1 MARREKKPV
10 HKEVMTEGKRN
21 MKKLMKSVLACLLA
35 FAMVL
40 TVMPVNSYAAAKKSV
55 VVTNQKQ
62 LEKALKNGATNIV
75 IKTNK
80 NVKITIPAT
89 KKAAKASISIQA
101 KNATITNKASV
112 KSIVIKDAKAFVESG
127 KNNDIK
133 ITDSKLSLTVAKESK
148 GADIKVAKKD
158 AEIKVV
164 AKGDVASVTVAK
176 TADVT
181 LTVNKTA
188 TVASVNVAAKG
199 ATVDLNAKGTVS
211 DVKVSKKAAD
221 TKLNINAS
229 GKVENVQID
238 AKADV
243 AVAGSTTEAVKVTVN
258 AKDTTIKAET
268 AVETTLNADAK
279 VDLSKGAEGSKVTT
293 AENVKVDVANN
304 TTDKVTVTDSTGK
317 ETSVDAGKTE
327 TTKDESKKDDQKK
340 DDQKKDDQSSGGS
353 SGGSSGT
360 VTPTP
365 TPSEPKKPEI
375 VGATKTSIIIKAVTG
390 QAYACV
396 ESGKKVGEDDFEWPL
411 DDDIDELGN
420 IEISGLDSTKKY
432 EIYTK
437 NQTSD
442 PIKADQIVDLSK
454 QKETVVL
461 FDNSTT
467 TLSGEG
473 IWNDNNEQLI
483 ISAPIDFEFCV
494 YGKDSENWRWDV
506 GMDSNQ
512 PGIRFNGF
520 PDGIIKFEITPEF
533 TGDRTGSF
541 KFDYQVGTG
550 NDGEF
555 SPIVKREYT
564 VNYKI
569 SEDDWNSFKKNSI
582 PELKNISVTAAD
594 MISLR
599 FDVLV
604 PEKISKDVVS
614 VKDGSGNLVA
624 IESITRDTQNEYRYN
639 ITLGQNLKNGKYN
652 VEITVYDK
660 RCTQMFE
667 YTDSVWEP
675 MNKVKTVVVQQL
687 NKTYT
692 PQGASLSSCEETF
705 KEELNQAFSDS
716 NINTEKLGVYV
727 GVDGYW
733 IQFIDGKLFCSIEV
747 DILSGSAKYELNQD
761 VEFTLSQK
769 PEIFGA
775 TKTSIVVNPI
785 VGLEYTY
792 VKSGEEIGKDAKWY
806 GYDDYDDHDHII
818 FDKLDTTSYNVY
830 YRMAESPNNIS
841 QATVVDLTQKQET
854 FAVVSDS
861 NEEYAE
867 NAYYN
872 WKEGQLVVD
881 VFIEPDV
888 VVYDQNGFVVDEY
901 DYSIDDKDSK
911 SVVYQGAEADGYGI
925 MISFA
930 VADTCKAEQD
940 YTFNF
945 DFNVIAEKNSNVII
959 GNKNYKVTFNIPQK
973 EWDKKNENS
982 DAKLVDTWV
991 NGADEIVLRFDNTV
1005 PSNISPSDV
1014 EITGDAKKL
1023 AIASIQKG
1031 ENGFP
1036 GYFIKLV
1043 SPLADASYTGSI
1055 NVNNTNYP
1063 INFTYKASD
1072 WSIAKSILDS
1082 ALSELKRTHTE
1093 DANAFS
1099 ELYYGDA
1106 ILRELSAFVDRTVKG
1121 NYDRT
1126 VAHGAGVSTLDMSV
1140 EDGKIEVSM
1149 VVSVRYG
1156 QSNANVKCVVPYELC
1171 ATPNVVAATK
1181 NSIIVRSVKGL
1192 EYACVKAGD
1201 DLSKAVWFDW
1211 TYAVGGCIE
1220 IGNLETTTYEVYYR
1234 LTDGEEKVSEAT
1246 SVDLN
1251 DKLDTAIVF
1260 VSPVTGFKG
1269 TVSNNVVS
1277 VIGFMPYYKVYGK
1290 NEETYDF
1297 NVVVSDDS
1305 AQKGISF
1312 SNYQNS
1318 LQFKLDENY
1327 TPKGDDSFEFTY
1339 QVIGADNAVIGEKTC
1354 TVSFYCFA
1362 GNN

>member
-1 MARREKKPV
+1 
-10 HKEVMTEGKRN
+10 

-40 TVMPVNSYAAAKKSV
+40 SVMPVNSYAAAKKSV

-133 ITDSKLSLTVAKESK
+133 ITDSKLSLTVAKGSK
-148 GADIKVAKKD
+148 GADIRVAKKD

-211 DVKVSKKAAD
+211 DVKVSEKAAD

-304 TTDKVTVTDSTGK
+304 TEDKVTVTDSTGK

-327 TTKDESKKDDQKK
+327 TTKDESKEDDE
-340 DDQKKDDQSSGGS
+340 KKDDQSSGGS

-365 TPSEPKKPEI
+365 TPSEPKNPEI
-375 VGATKTSIIIKAVTG
+375 VGATKTSIIIKAVAG
-390 QAYACV
+390 QVYACV
-396 ESGKKVGEDDFEWPL
+396 ESGKKVGEADFEWT
-411 DDDIDELGN
+411 DEDIDELGN

-432 EIYTK
+432 EIYTR

-442 PIKADQIVDLSK
+442 PIKADQIVDLSN

-473 IWNDNNEQLI
+473 IWDDNNEQLI

-494 YGKDSENWRWDV
+494 YGKASEAWDWEV

-520 PDGIIKFEITPEF
+520 PDDIKFEITPEF

-541 KFDYQVGTG
+541 KFDYQVGTW
-550 NDGEF
+550 NDDEF
-555 SPIVKREYT
+555 SPVAKREYT
-564 VNYKI
+564 VNFEI
-569 SEDDWNSFKKNSI
+569 PETDWNRFKKNSI
-582 PELKNISVTAAD
+582 PELENISVTAAN

-614 VKDGSGNLVA
+614 VKDGSGKLVA
-624 IESITRDTQNEYRYN
+624 IQSITRDKKNDYRYN
-639 ITLGQNLKNGKYN
+639 IALEQNLTDGAYN
-652 VEITVYDK
+652 VEITVYNTL
-660 RCTQMFE
+660 CTESFT
-667 YTDSVWEP
+667 YKDSVWTP
-675 MNKVKTVVVQQL
+675 MNTVRTVVEKQL
-687 NKTYT
+687 KKTYT
-692 PQGASLSSCEETF
+692 PQGASLSSCEDTF

-716 NINTEKLGVYV
+716 KINTEDLGVYV

-733 IQFIDGKLFCSIEV
+733 IRYEGGKLFCSIEV
-747 DILSGSAKYELNQD
+747 DILSGSAKYELEQD
-761 VEFTLSQK
+761 VEFKLSQK

-792 VKSGEEIGKDAKWY
+792 VRSGEEIGKDAKWY

-818 FDKLDTTSYNVY
+818 FDKLDTTSYDVY
-830 YRMAESPNNIS
+830 YRRAESPNSIS
-841 QATVVDLTQKQET
+841 AATVVDLTKKQAS
-854 FAVVSDS
+854 FAVITDS
-861 NEEYAE
+861 NEEYAGK
-867 NAYYN
+867 AYYN
-872 WKEGQLVVD
+872 WKKGQLVVD
-881 VFIEPDV
+881 VLIEPDV

-901 DYSIDDKDSK
+901 DYSIDNKDSK
-911 SVVYQGAEADGYGI
+911 YVVYQGAEADGYDI

-930 VADTCKAEQD
+930 VTDTCQVNKD
-940 YTFNF
+940 YTFDF
-945 DFNVIAEKNSNVII
+945 DFNVMVGDDSDVTI
-959 GNKNYKVTFNIPQK
+959 GSKNYKVTFEIPQE
-973 EWDKKNENS
+973 EWDKKDETS
-982 DAKLVDTWV
+982 DATIVDTWV
-991 NGADEIVLRFDNTV
+991 AGADEIVLRFNNPV
-1005 PSNISPSDV
+1005 PSTIPTSDV
-1014 EITGDAKKL
+1014 VITKDGETKNL

-1031 ENGFP
+1031 ENSFSE
-1036 GYFIKLV
+1036 YVIKLA
-1043 SPLADASYTGSI
+1043 SGLADASYTGTI
-1055 NVNNTNYP
+1055 TVNNKKQSFK
-1063 INFTYKASD
+1063 FTYKSSD
-1072 WSIAKSILDS
+1072 LSIAKSILDS
-1082 ALSELKRTHTE
+1082 ALSKLKQLHTE
-1093 DANAFS
+1093 VANSFS
-1099 ELYYGDA
+1099 ESYYGDA
-1106 ILRELSAFVDRTVKG
+1106 IQKELFDFVIETVEEK
-1121 NYDRT
+1121 NYDKS
-1126 VAHGAGVSTLDMSV
+1126 VSHGAGVSTLDIFV
-1140 EDGKIEVSM
+1140 DNGEIKVST
-1149 VVSVRYG
+1149 VVSVFFG
-1156 QSNANVKCVVPYELC
+1156 QSRAKIECVVPYSLC

-1181 NSIIVRSVKGL
+1181 NSIIVRGVKGL

-1201 DLSKAVWFDW
+1201 DLSKAQWFDW
-1211 TYAVGGCIE
+1211 TAADGNDGCIE
-1220 IGNLETTTYEVYYR
+1220 ISNLETTTYNVYYK
-1234 LTDGEEKVSEAT
+1234 TDDVNVSKAT
-1246 SVDLN
+1246 TVNLN
-1251 DKLDTAIVF
+1251 DKMDTAIVF
-1260 VSPVTGFKG
+1260 VSPVTEFEGA
-1269 TVSNNVVS
+1269 VSNNVVS
-1277 VIGFMPYYKVYGK
+1277 VIGFMPYYNVYGK
-1290 NEETYDF
+1290 NGEPYNF
-1297 NVVVSDDS
+1297 KVVVSNDS

-1312 SNYQNS
+1312 NNYENS
-1318 LQFKLDENY
+1318 LQFELGEKY
-1327 TPKGDDSFEFTY
+1327 TPKGEDSFDFTY
-1339 QVIGADNAVIGEKTC
+1339 QVIDAGGSVIGEKTC
-1354 TVSFYCFA
+1354 TVSFYRYEDE
-1362 GNN
+1362 N

>member
-1 MARREKKPV
+1 
-10 HKEVMTEGKRN
+10 

-112 KSIVIKDAKAFVESG
+112 KSIVIKDAKTFVESG

-133 ITDSKLSLTVAKESK
+133 ITDSKLSLTVAKGSK

-199 ATVDLNAKGTVS
+199 ASVDLNAKGTVS
-211 DVKVSKKAAD
+211 DVKVSEKAAD

-304 TTDKVTVTDSTGK
+304 TEDKVIVTDSTGK

-327 TTKDESKKDDQKK
+327 TTKDESKEDDE
-340 DDQKKDDQSSGGS
+340 KKDDQSSGGS

-365 TPSEPKKPEI
+365 TPSEPKNPEI
-375 VGATKTSIIIKAVTG
+375 VGATKTSIIIKAVAG
-390 QAYACV
+390 QVYACV
-396 ESGKKVGEDDFEWPL
+396 ESGKKVGEADFKWTDE
-411 DDDIDELGN
+411 DIDELGN

-442 PIKADQIVDLSK
+442 PIKADQIVDLSN

-461 FDNSTT
+461 FDNSPT

-473 IWNDNNEQLI
+473 IWDDNNEQLI

-494 YGKDSENWRWDV
+494 YGKASEAWDWEV

-520 PDGIIKFEITPEF
+520 PDDIKFEITPEF
-533 TGDRTGSF
+533 TGERNGSF
-541 KFDYQVGTG
+541 KFDYQVGTW
-550 NDGEF
+550 NDKRF
-555 SPIVKREYT
+555 SPIAKREYT

-569 SEDDWNSFKKNSI
+569 SEEDWKQFKKNSI
-582 PELKNISVTAAD
+582 PKLKNISVTAAN

-624 IESITRDTQNEYRYN
+624 IESITRDTQNDYRYN
-639 ITLGQNLKNGKYN
+639 ITLGQNLTDGAYN
-652 VEITVYDK
+652 VEITVYNTL
-660 RCTQMFE
+660 CTESFT
-667 YTDSVWEP
+667 YNDSVWTP
-675 MNKVKTVVVQQL
+675 MNTVRTVVENQL
-687 NKTYT
+687 KKTYT

-705 KEELNQAFSDS
+705 KKELNKAFSGS
-716 NINTEKLGVYV
+716 NINTEELGVYV
-727 GVDGYW
+727 GVYGDW
-733 IQFIDGKLFCSIEV
+733 IRYEGGKLFCSIEV
-747 DILSGSAKYELNQD
+747 DILSGSAKYELEQED
-761 VEFTLSQK
+761 VEFKLSQK

-792 VKSGEEIGKDAKWY
+792 VKSGEKISENAKWY

-818 FDKLDTTSYNVY
+818 FDKLDTTSYDVY
-830 YRMAESPNNIS
+830 YRMAESPKSIS

-872 WKEGQLVVD
+872 WEKGRLVVD

-888 VVYDQNGFVVDEY
+888 VVYDQNGFVDEY
-901 DYSIDDKDSK
+901 DYSIDDKDSM

-930 VADTCKAEQD
+930 VADTCQVNKD
-940 YTFNF
+940 YTFGF
-945 DFNVIAEKNSNVII
+945 DFNVMAGEDSGVTI
-959 GNKNYKVTFNIPQK
+959 GSKNYDVTFKIPK
-973 EWDKKNENS
+973 DEWDKKNENS

-991 NGADEIVLRFDNTV
+991 NDADEIVLRFDNTV

-1014 EITGDAKKL
+1014 EITRDAKKL

-1036 GYFIKLV
+1036 GYVIKLV

-1063 INFTYKASD
+1063 INFTYKTSD

-1082 ALSELKRTHTE
+1082 ALSKLTQIHTEVANSFSESYYVDAIQKELFDFVKRTVEENKYDT
-1093 DANAFS
+1093 
-1099 ELYYGDA
+1099 
-1106 ILRELSAFVDRTVKG
+1106 FVS
-1121 NYDRT
+1121 
-1126 VAHGAGVSTLDMSV
+1126 HGAGVSTLDISV
-1140 EDGKIEVSM
+1140 ENGKIKVST
-1149 VVSVRYG
+1149 VVSVYCG
-1156 QSNANVKCVVPYELC
+1156 QSRAKTECVVPYELC

-1181 NSIIVRSVKGL
+1181 NSIIVRGVKGL
-1192 EYACVKAGD
+1192 QYACVKAGD
-1201 DLSKAVWFDW
+1201 DLSNAKWFDW
-1211 TYAVGGCIE
+1211 ADADGGCIK
-1220 IGNLETTTYEVYYR
+1220 IGNLETTTYKVYYK
-1234 LTDGEEKVSEAT
+1234 LTDGEEKVSKAT
-1246 SVDLN
+1246 TVDLS
-1251 DKLDTAIVF
+1251 DKMDTAIVF

-1269 TVSNNVVS
+1269 AVSNNVVS
-1277 VIGFMPYYKVYGK
+1277 VIGFMPYYNVYGK
-1290 NEETYDF
+1290 NEEPYDF
-1297 NVVVSDDS
+1297 NVVVSGDS

-1312 SNYQNS
+1312 SNYENS
-1318 LQFKLDENY
+1318 LQFKLDKNY
-1327 TPKGDDSFEFTY
+1327 IPKGDDSFEFTY
-1339 QVIGADNAVIGEKTC
+1339 QVIGRDQSVIGEKTC
-1354 TVSFYCFA
+1354 TVSFYRYA
-1362 GNN
+1362 DEN

>member
-1 MARREKKPV
+1 
-10 HKEVMTEGKRN
+10 

-89 KKAAKASISIQA
+89 KKAAKASISVQA

-133 ITDSKLSLTVAKESK
+133 ITDSKLSLTVAKGSK

-164 AKGDVASVTVAK
+164 AKGHVASVTVAK

-199 ATVDLNAKGTVS
+199 ASVDLNAKGTVS
-211 DVKVSKKAAD
+211 DVKVSEKAAD

-304 TTDKVTVTDSTGK
+304 TEDKVIVTDSTGK

-327 TTKDESKKDDQKK
+327 TTKDESKEDDE
-340 DDQKKDDQSSGGS
+340 KKDDQSSGGS

-365 TPSEPKKPEI
+365 TPSEPKNPEI
-375 VGATKTSIIIKAVTG
+375 VGATKTSIIIKAVAG
-390 QAYACV
+390 QVYACV
-396 ESGKKVGEDDFEWPL
+396 ESGKKVGEADFEWT
-411 DDDIDELGN
+411 DEDIDELGN

-442 PIKADQIVDLSK
+442 PIKADQIVDLSN

-461 FDNSTT
+461 FDNSPT

-473 IWNDNNEQLI
+473 IWDDNNEQLI

-494 YGKDSENWRWDV
+494 YGKASENWGWKV

-512 PGIRFNGF
+512 PGIRYHGF
-520 PDGIIKFEITPEF
+520 PDDGIKFEITPEF
-533 TGDRTGSF
+533 TGDRIGSF

-555 SPIVKREYT
+555 SPIAKREYT
-564 VNYKI
+564 VNFEI
-569 SEDDWNSFKKNSI
+569 SETDWQRFKKNSI
-582 PELKNISVTAAD
+582 PELENISVTAAD

-604 PEKISKDVVS
+604 PEKISKNVVS
-614 VKDGSGNLVA
+614 VIDDSGKSVE
-624 IESITRDTQNEYRYN
+624 IKSIARDKQNDYRYN
-639 ITLGQNLKNGKYN
+639 IVLGQNLTDGAYN
-652 VEITVYDK
+652 VKITVYN
-660 RCTQMFE
+660 TP
-667 YTDSVWEP
+667 YTESFTYNDSVWTP
-675 MNKVKTVVVQQL
+675 MNTVRTVVENQL
-687 NKTYT
+687 KKTYT

-705 KEELNQAFSDS
+705 KKELNKAFSGS
-716 NINTEKLGVYV
+716 NINTEELGVYV
-727 GVDGYW
+727 GVYGDW
-733 IQFIDGKLFCSIEV
+733 IRFEDGKLLCSIDV
-747 DILSGSAKYELNQD
+747 DILSGSAKYELEQD
-761 VEFTLSQK
+761 VKFTLIQK

-792 VKSGEEIGKDAKWY
+792 VKSGEKIGKDAKWY

-841 QATVVDLTQKQET
+841 QATVVDLAQKQES

-872 WKEGQLVVD
+872 WEEGQLVVD

-888 VVYDQNGFVVDEY
+888 VVYDQNGFVDEY
-901 DYSIDDKDSK
+901 DYSIDDKDSM

-930 VADTCKAEQD
+930 VADTCQVNKD
-940 YTFNF
+940 YTFGF
-945 DFNVIAEKNSNVII
+945 DFNVMAGEDSGVTI
-959 GNKNYKVTFNIPQK
+959 GSKNYDVTFKIPK
-973 EWDKKNENS
+973 DEWDKKNENS

-991 NGADEIVLRFDNTV
+991 NDADEIVLRFDNTV

-1036 GYFIKLV
+1036 GYVIKLV

-1082 ALSELKRTHTE
+1082 ALSGLKQTHTE

-1099 ELYYGDA
+1099 ELYYRDA
-1106 ILRELSAFVDRTVKG
+1106 ILRELLAFVDRTVEEN

-1126 VAHGAGVSTLDMSV
+1126 VVHGAGVSTLDMFV
-1140 EDGKIEVSM
+1140 EDGKIEVST

-1156 QSNANVKCVVPYELC
+1156 QSNANVECVVPYELC

-1192 EYACVKAGD
+1192 EYACVKVGD
-1201 DLSKAVWFDW
+1201 DLSNAKWFDW
-1211 TYAVGGCIE
+1211 ADADGGCIE
-1220 IGNLETTTYEVYYR
+1220 IGNLETTTYNVYYR

-1246 SVDLN
+1246 TVDLS
-1251 DKLDTAIVF
+1251 DKMDTAIVF

-1269 TVSNNVVS
+1269 AVSNNVVS
-1277 VIGFMPYYKVYGK
+1277 VIGFMPYYNVYGK
-1290 NEETYDF
+1290 NEEPYDF
-1297 NVVVSDDS
+1297 KVVVSGDS

-1312 SNYQNS
+1312 SNYNNS
-1318 LQFKLDENY
+1318 LQFELGEKY
-1327 TPKGDDSFEFTY
+1327 IPKGDDSFKFTY
-1339 QVIGADNAVIGEKTC
+1339 QVIGAGGSVIGEKTC
-1354 TVSFYCFA
+1354 TVSFYRYA
-1362 GNN
+1362 GEN

>member
-1 MARREKKPV
+1 
-10 HKEVMTEGKRN
+10 

-40 TVMPVNSYAAAKKSV
+40 SVMPVNSYAAAKKSV

-89 KKAAKASISIQA
+89 KKAAKASISVQA

-181 LTVNKTA
+181 LTVSKTA

-199 ATVDLNAKGTVS
+199 ASVDLNAKGTVS
-211 DVKVSKKAAD
+211 DVKVSEKAAD

-293 AENVKVDVANN
+293 AENVKADVANN

-327 TTKDESKKDDQKK
+327 TTKDESKEDDE
-340 DDQKKDDQSSGGS
+340 KKDDQSSGGS

-365 TPSEPKKPEI
+365 TQSEPKKPEI
-375 VGATKTSIIIKAVTG
+375 VDATKTSIIIKAAAG
-390 QAYACV
+390 QVYACV
-396 ESGKKVGEDDFEWPL
+396 ETGEKVEEADFKWTNE
-411 DDDIDELGN
+411 DIDELGN
-420 IEISGLDSTKKY
+420 IEISGLESTKKY

-442 PIKADQIVDLSK
+442 PIKADQIVDLSN
-454 QKETVVL
+454 KEESVVL
-461 FDNSTT
+461 FDNSIT

-473 IWNDNNEQLI
+473 VWDDNNERLI
-483 ISAPIDFEFCV
+483 ISAPIEFELCV
-494 YGKDSENWRWDV
+494 YGKASENWDWEV

-533 TGDRTGSF
+533 TGERNGSF
-541 KFDYQVGTG
+541 KFDYQVGTW
-550 NDGEF
+550 NDKRF
-555 SPIVKREYT
+555 SPIAKREYT

-569 SEDDWNSFKKNSI
+569 SEEDWKQFKKNSI
-582 PELKNISVTAAD
+582 PELKNISVTAAN

-624 IESITRDTQNEYRYN
+624 IESITRDTQNDYRYN
-639 ITLGQNLKNGKYN
+639 IALEQNLKNGEYN

-660 RCTQMFE
+660 RCTKTFE

-675 MNKVKTVVVQQL
+675 MNKVKTVVEQQL
-687 NKTYT
+687 NKKYT

-716 NINTEKLGVYV
+716 KINTEDLGVYV
-727 GVDGYW
+727 GVYGYW
-733 IQFIDGKLFCSIEV
+733 IRYEGGKLLCSIEV
-747 DILSGSAKYELNQD
+747 DILSGSAKYELEQD
-761 VEFTLSQK
+761 VEFKLSQK

-792 VKSGEEIGKDAKWY
+792 VKSGEKISENAKWY

-818 FDKLDTTSYNVY
+818 FDKLDTTSYDVY
-830 YRMAESPNNIS
+830 YRMAESPKSIS

-872 WKEGQLVVD
+872 WEEGQLVVD

-888 VVYDQNGFVVDEY
+888 VVYDQNGFVEEY
-901 DYSIDDKDSK
+901 DYSIDDKDSE
-911 SVVYQGAEADGYGI
+911 SVADWRAKPDGDGI
-925 MISFA
+925 MISFV
-930 VADTCKAEQD
+930 VADTCQVNPD
-940 YTFNF
+940 YTFDF
-945 DFNVIAEKNSNVII
+945 DFNVMAGKDSHVTI
-959 GNKNYKVTFNIPQK
+959 GSKSYKVTFKIPQE
-973 EWDKKNENS
+973 EWDKKDATS
-982 DAKLVDTWV
+982 DAAIVDTWV
-991 NGADEIVLRFDNTV
+991 DGADEIVLRFNNPV
-1005 PSNISPSDV
+1005 PSNIPTSDV
-1014 EITGDAKKL
+1014 VITKDGETKNL

-1031 ENGFP
+1031 ENSFSE
-1036 GYFIKLV
+1036 YVIKLA
-1043 SPLADASYTGSI
+1043 SGLADASYTGTI
-1055 NVNNTNYP
+1055 TVNNKKQSFK
-1063 INFTYKASD
+1063 FTYKSSD
-1072 WSIAKSILDS
+1072 LSIAKSILDS
-1082 ALSELKRTHTE
+1082 ALSELTKPHTE
-1093 DANAFS
+1093 VANSFS
-1099 ELYYGDA
+1099 ESYYGDA
-1106 ILRELSAFVDRTVKG
+1106 IQKELFDFVEKTVEEK
-1121 NYDRT
+1121 NYDIF
-1126 VAHGAGVSTLDMSV
+1126 VSHGAGVSTLDISV
-1140 EDGKIEVSM
+1140 EDGAIKVST
-1149 VVSVRYG
+1149 VVSVFFG
-1156 QSNANVKCVVPYELC
+1156 QSRAKIECVVPYELC

-1181 NSIIVRSVKGL
+1181 NSIIVRGVKGL
-1192 EYACVKAGD
+1192 QYACVKAGD
-1201 DLSKAVWFDW
+1201 DLRQAPWFEW
-1211 TYAVGGCIE
+1211 TAADNDGCIE
-1220 IGNLETTTYEVYYR
+1220 ISNLETTTYNVYYR
-1234 LTDGEEKVSEAT
+1234 TDDGKVSQAT
-1246 SVDLN
+1246 TVNLN
-1251 DKLDTAIVF
+1251 DKMDTAIVF
-1260 VSPVTGFKG
+1260 VSPVTEFEGA
-1269 TVSNNVVS
+1269 VSNNVVS
-1277 VIGFMPYYKVYGK
+1277 VIGFMPYYKVYGNNK
-1290 NEETYDF
+1290 EPYDF
-1297 NVVVSDDS
+1297 NIVVSEKDT
-1305 AQKGISF
+1305 QKGISF
-1312 SNYQNS
+1312 NNYENS
-1318 LQFKLDENY
+1318 LQFELGEQY
-1327 TPKGDDSFEFTY
+1327 TPKGDDSFDFTY
-1339 QVIGADNAVIGEKTC
+1339 QVIDAGGSVIGEKTC
-1354 TVSFYCFA
+1354 TVSFYRYKDE
-1362 GNN
+1362 N

>member
-1 MARREKKPV
+1 MARREKRPV
-10 HKEVMTEGKRN
+10 HKVVMTEGKRN

-80 NVKITIPAT
+80 NVKITILAT

-304 TTDKVTVTDSTGK
+304 TADKVTVTDSTGK

-442 PIKADQIVDLSK
+442 PIKADQIVDLSN
-454 QKETVVL
+454 KEESVVL
-461 FDNSTT
+461 FDNSIT

-473 IWNDNNEQLI
+473 VWDDNNERLI
-483 ISAPIDFEFCV
+483 ISAPIEFELCV
-494 YGKDSENWRWDV
+494 YGKASENWDWEV

-512 PGIRFNGF
+512 PGIRFRGF
-520 PDGIIKFEITPEF
+520 PDNIKFEITPEF

-541 KFDYQVGTG
+541 KFDYQVGTW

-555 SPIVKREYT
+555 SPVAKREYT
-564 VNYKI
+564 VNFEI
-569 SEDDWNSFKKNSI
+569 SETDWKSFKKNSI

-614 VKDGSGNLVA
+614 VKDGSGNSVA
-624 IESITRDTQNEYRYN
+624 IKSIARDKQNDYRYN
-639 ITLGQNLKNGKYN
+639 IALGQNLTDGAYN
-652 VEITVYDK
+652 VEITVYNTL
-660 RCTQMFE
+660 CTESFT
-667 YTDSVWEP
+667 YKDSVWTP
-675 MNKVKTVVVQQL
+675 MNTVRTVVEKQL
-687 NKTYT
+687 KKTYT
-692 PQGASLSSCEETF
+692 PHGASLSSCEETF
-705 KEELNQAFSDS
+705 KKELNKAFSNS
-716 NINTEKLGVYV
+716 NINTEELGVYV
-727 GVDGYW
+727 GVSGYW
-733 IQFIDGKLFCSIEV
+733 IQIKDGKLLCSIGV
-747 DILSGSAKYELNQD
+747 SILSGNARYELEQD
-761 VEFTLSQK
+761 VEFGLINK

-792 VKSGEEIGKDAKWY
+792 VKSGEKIGEDAKWY

-818 FDKLDTTSYNVY
+818 FDKLDTTSYDVY

-841 QATVVDLTQKQET
+841 EVTVVDLAQKQES
-854 FAVVSDS
+854 FAVVTDS
-861 NEEYAE
+861 RGQSTGK
-867 NAYYN
+867 AYYN
-872 WKEGQLVVD
+872 WEKGQLVVD

-888 VVYDQNGFVVDEY
+888 VVYDQNGFVDEY

-911 SVVYQGAEADGYGI
+911 SVAYQGAEADGYGI

-930 VADTCKAEQD
+930 VADTCQVNQN
-940 YTFNF
+940 YTFDF
-945 DFNVIAEKNSNVII
+945 DFNVMAGEDSDVTI
-959 GNKNYKVTFNIPQK
+959 GSKNYDVTFNIPEE

-982 DAKLVDTWV
+982 DAKLVDIWV

-1014 EITGDAKKL
+1014 EITGDAKKTCNCL
-1023 AIASIQKG
+1023 
-1031 ENGFP
+1031 
-1036 GYFIKLV
+1036 
-1043 SPLADASYTGSI
+1043 
-1055 NVNNTNYP
+1055 YP
-1063 INFTYKASD
+1063 
-1072 WSIAKSILDS
+1072 
-1082 ALSELKRTHTE
+1082 ER
-1093 DANAFS
+1093 
-1099 ELYYGDA
+1099 
-1106 ILRELSAFVDRTVKG
+1106 
-1121 NYDRT
+1121 
-1126 VAHGAGVSTLDMSV
+1126 
-1140 EDGKIEVSM
+1140 
-1149 VVSVRYG
+1149 
-1156 QSNANVKCVVPYELC
+1156 
-1171 ATPNVVAATK
+1171 
-1181 NSIIVRSVKGL
+1181 
-1192 EYACVKAGD
+1192 
-1201 DLSKAVWFDW
+1201 
-1211 TYAVGGCIE
+1211 
-1220 IGNLETTTYEVYYR
+1220 
-1234 LTDGEEKVSEAT
+1234 
-1246 SVDLN
+1246 
-1251 DKLDTAIVF
+1251 
-1260 VSPVTGFKG
+1260 
-1269 TVSNNVVS
+1269 
-1277 VIGFMPYYKVYGK
+1277 
-1290 NEETYDF
+1290 
-1297 NVVVSDDS
+1297 
-1305 AQKGISF
+1305 
-1312 SNYQNS
+1312 
-1318 LQFKLDENY
+1318 
-1327 TPKGDDSFEFTY
+1327 
-1339 QVIGADNAVIGEKTC
+1339 
-1354 TVSFYCFA
+1354 
-1362 GNN
+1362 

>member
-1 MARREKKPV
+1 
-10 HKEVMTEGKRN
+10 

-89 KKAAKASISIQA
+89 KKAAKASISVQA

-112 KSIVIKDAKAFVESG
+112 KSIVIKDAKVFVESG

-148 GADIKVAKKD
+148 GADIRVAKKD

-176 TADVT
+176 TADVI

-188 TVASVNVAAKG
+188 TVDSVNVVAKG
-199 ATVDLNAKGTVS
+199 ASVDLNAKGTVS
-211 DVKVSKKAAD
+211 DVKVSEKAAD

-304 TTDKVTVTDSTGK
+304 TEDKVIVTDSTGK

-327 TTKDESKKDDQKK
+327 TTKDESKKDDE
-340 DDQKKDDQSSGGS
+340 KKDDQSSGGS

-365 TPSEPKKPEI
+365 TPSEPKNPEI
-375 VGATKTSIIIKAVTG
+375 VGATKTSIIIKAVAG
-390 QAYACV
+390 QVYACV
-396 ESGKKVGEDDFEWPL
+396 ESGKKVGEADFEWT
-411 DDDIDELGN
+411 DEDIDELGN
-420 IEISGLDSTKKY
+420 IEISGLYSTKKY

-442 PIKADQIVDLSK
+442 PIKADQIVDLSN

-461 FDNSTT
+461 FDNSPT

-473 IWNDNNEQLI
+473 IWDDNNEQLI

-494 YGKDSENWRWDV
+494 YGKASEAWDWEV

-520 PDGIIKFEITPEF
+520 PDDIKFEITPEF
-533 TGDRTGSF
+533 TGERNGSF
-541 KFDYQVGTG
+541 KFDYQVGTW
-550 NDGEF
+550 NDDEF
-555 SPIVKREYT
+555 SPVAKREYT
-564 VNYKI
+564 VNFEI
-569 SEDDWNSFKKNSI
+569 PETDWNRFKKNSI
-582 PELKNISVTAAD
+582 PELENISVTAAN

-604 PEKISKDVVS
+604 PEKISQDVVS
-614 VKDGSGNLVA
+614 VKDDSGKSVA
-624 IESITRDTQNEYRYN
+624 IKSITRDKQNDHRYN
-639 ITLGQNLKNGKYN
+639 IALGQNLTDGAYN
-652 VEITVYDK
+652 VGITVYNTF
-660 RCTQMFE
+660 CTKSFT
-667 YTDSVWEP
+667 YKDSVWTP
-675 MNKVKTVVVQQL
+675 MNTVRTVVEKQL
-687 NKTYT
+687 KKTYT

-705 KEELNQAFSDS
+705 KKELNKAFSNS
-716 NINTEKLGVYV
+716 NINTEELGVYV
-727 GVDGYW
+727 GVSGYW
-733 IQFIDGKLFCSIEV
+733 IQIKDGKLLCSIGV
-747 DILSGSAKYELNQD
+747 SILSGNARYELEQD
-761 VEFTLSQK
+761 VEFGLINK

-792 VKSGEEIGKDAKWY
+792 VKSGEKIGEDAKWY

-818 FDKLDTTSYNVY
+818 FDKLDTTSYDVY
-830 YRMAESPNNIS
+830 YRVAESPNNIS
-841 QATVVDLTQKQET
+841 QATVVDLAQKQES
-854 FAVVSDS
+854 FAVVTDS
-861 NEEYAE
+861 RGQSTGK
-867 NAYYN
+867 AYYN
-872 WKEGQLVVD
+872 WEKGQLVVD
-881 VFIEPDV
+881 VLIEPDV
-888 VVYDQNGFVVDEY
+888 VVYDQNGFVEEY
-901 DYSIDDKDSK
+901 DYSIDDKNSEYVA
-911 SVVYQGAEADGYGI
+911 SWSAEPDGDGI

-930 VADTCKAEQD
+930 VADTCQVNQN
-940 YTFNF
+940 YTFDF
-945 DFNVIAEKNSNVII
+945 DFNVMAGEDSDVTI
-959 GNKNYKVTFNIPQK
+959 GSKNYDVTFKIPEE

-1036 GYFIKLV
+1036 GYVIKLV

-1063 INFTYKASD
+1063 INFTYKDSD

-1082 ALSELKRTHTE
+1082 ALSGLKQTHTE

-1099 ELYYGDA
+1099 ELYYRDA
-1106 ILRELSAFVDRTVKG
+1106 ILRELLAFVDRTVEEN

-1126 VAHGAGVSTLDMSV
+1126 VVHGAGVSTLDMFV
-1140 EDGKIEVSM
+1140 EDGKIEVST

-1156 QSNANVKCVVPYELC
+1156 QSRAKTECVVPYELC

-1192 EYACVKAGD
+1192 EYACVKVGD
-1201 DLSKAVWFDW
+1201 DLSNAKWFDW
-1211 TYAVGGCIE
+1211 ADADGGCIE
-1220 IGNLETTTYEVYYR
+1220 IGNLETTTYNVYYR
-1234 LTDGEEKVSEAT
+1234 LTDVEEKASEAT
-1246 SVDLN
+1246 TVDLS
-1251 DKLDTAIVF
+1251 DKMDTAIVF

-1269 TVSNNVVS
+1269 AVSNNVVS
-1277 VIGFMPYYKVYGK
+1277 VIGFMPYYNVYGK
-1290 NEETYDF
+1290 NEEPYDF
-1297 NVVVSDDS
+1297 NVVVSNDS
-1305 AQKGISF
+1305 VQKGISF
-1312 SNYQNS
+1312 SNYQKD
-1318 LQFKLDENY
+1318 LQFKLNETY
-1327 TPKGDDSFEFTY
+1327 VPQGDDSFEFTY
-1339 QVIGADNAVIGEKTC
+1339 QVIGADQAVIGEKTC
-1354 TVSFYCFA
+1354 TVSFYRYA
-1362 GNN
+1362 DKN

>member
-1 MARREKKPV
+1 
-10 HKEVMTEGKRN
+10 

-89 KKAAKASISIQA
+89 KKAAKASISVQA

-181 LTVNKTA
+181 LTVSKTA

-199 ATVDLNAKGTVS
+199 ASVDLNAKGTVS
-211 DVKVSKKAAD
+211 DVKVSEKAAD

-293 AENVKVDVANN
+293 AENVKADVANN

-327 TTKDESKKDDQKK
+327 TTKDESKKDNEKK
-340 DDQKKDDQSSGGS
+340 DDQKKDDQNSGGS

-375 VGATKTSIIIKAVTG
+375 VGATKTSIIIKAVAG

-396 ESGKKVGEDDFEWPL
+396 ESGKKVEEADFEWT
-411 DDDIDELGN
+411 DEDIDELGN

-432 EIYTK
+432 EVYTK

-442 PIKADQIVDLSK
+442 PIKADQIVGLSN

-473 IWNDNNEQLI
+473 IWDDNNEQLI

-582 PELKNISVTAAD
+582 PELENISVTAAN

-604 PEKISKDVVS
+604 PEKISKDAVS

-733 IQFIDGKLFCSIEV
+733 IQFKDGKLFCSIEV
-747 DILSGSAKYELNQD
+747 DILSGSAKYELDQD

-818 FDKLDTTSYNVY
+818 FDKLDTTSYDVY

-872 WKEGQLVVD
+872 WEKGQLVVD

-911 SVVYQGAEADGYGI
+911 SVKYQGAEADGYGI

-1036 GYFIKLV
+1036 GYVIKLV

-1072 WSIAKSILDS
+1072 WSIAKSILDR
-1082 ALSELKRTHTE
+1082 ALSELEKTHTE

-1106 ILRELSAFVDRTVKG
+1106 IQRELLAFVNRTVEG
-1121 NYDRT
+1121 NYDLTAGR
-1126 VAHGAGVSTLDMSV
+1126 GAGVSTLDMSV
-1140 EDGKIEVSM
+1140 EDGKIEVST

-1156 QSNANVKCVVPYELC
+1156 QSNANVECVVPYELC

-1211 TYAVGGCIE
+1211 TDADGGCIE
-1220 IGNLETTTYEVYYR
+1220 IGNLETTTYDVYYK
-1234 LTDGEEKVSEAT
+1234 LTDGEEKVSQAT
-1246 SVDLN
+1246 TVDLS
-1251 DKLDTAIVF
+1251 DKMDTAIVF
-1260 VSPVTGFKG
+1260 VSPVTELKGFA
-1269 TVSNNVVS
+1269 SNNVVS
-1277 VIGFMPYYKVYGK
+1277 VVNFMPYYNVYGK
-1290 NEETYDF
+1290 DEGSYSWKI
-1297 NVVVSDDS
+1297 VVPDDS
-1305 AQKGISF
+1305 EKKGISF

-1318 LQFKLDENY
+1318 LQFELDENY

-1339 QVIGADNAVIGEKTC
+1339 QVIDAENAVIGEKTC

>member
-1 MARREKKPV
+1 
-10 HKEVMTEGKRN
+10 

-112 KSIVIKDAKAFVESG
+112 KSIVIKDAKTFVESG

-133 ITDSKLSLTVAKESK
+133 ITDSKLSLTVAKGSK

-199 ATVDLNAKGTVS
+199 ASVDLNAKGTVS
-211 DVKVSKKAAD
+211 DVKVSEKAAD

-304 TTDKVTVTDSTGK
+304 TEDKVIVTDSTGK

-327 TTKDESKKDDQKK
+327 TTKDESKEDDE
-340 DDQKKDDQSSGGS
+340 KKDDQSSGGS

-365 TPSEPKKPEI
+365 TPSEPKNPEI
-375 VGATKTSIIIKAVTG
+375 VGATKTSIIIKAVAG
-390 QAYACV
+390 QVYACV
-396 ESGKKVGEDDFEWPL
+396 ESGKKVGEADFKWTDE
-411 DDDIDELGN
+411 DIDELGN

-442 PIKADQIVDLSK
+442 PIKADQIVDLSN

-461 FDNSTT
+461 FDNSPT

-473 IWNDNNEQLI
+473 IWDDNNEQLI

-494 YGKDSENWRWDV
+494 YGKASEAWDWEV

-520 PDGIIKFEITPEF
+520 PDDIKFEITPEF
-533 TGDRTGSF
+533 TGERNGSF
-541 KFDYQVGTG
+541 KFDYQVGTW
-550 NDGEF
+550 NDKRF
-555 SPIVKREYT
+555 SPIAKREYT

-569 SEDDWNSFKKNSI
+569 SEEDWKQFKKNSI
-582 PELKNISVTAAD
+582 PKLKNISVTAAN

-624 IESITRDTQNEYRYN
+624 IESITRDTQNDYRYN
-639 ITLGQNLKNGKYN
+639 ITLGQNLKDGAYN
-652 VEITVYDK
+652 VEITVYNTL
-660 RCTQMFE
+660 CTESFT
-667 YTDSVWEP
+667 YNDSVWTP
-675 MNKVKTVVVQQL
+675 MNTVRTVVENQL
-687 NKTYT
+687 KKTYT

-705 KEELNQAFSDS
+705 KKELNKAFSGS
-716 NINTEKLGVYV
+716 NINTEELGVYV
-727 GVDGYW
+727 GVYGDW
-733 IQFIDGKLFCSIEV
+733 IRYEGGKLLCSIDV
-747 DILSGSAKYELNQD
+747 DILSGSAKYELEQD
-761 VEFTLSQK
+761 VKFTLIQK

-792 VKSGEEIGKDAKWY
+792 VKSGEKIGKDAKWY

-818 FDKLDTTSYNVY
+818 FDKLDTTSYDVY
-830 YRMAESPNNIS
+830 YRVAESPNNIS
-841 QATVVDLTQKQET
+841 QATVVDLAQKQES
-854 FAVVSDS
+854 FAVVTDS
-861 NEEYAE
+861 RGQSTGK
-867 NAYYN
+867 AYYN
-872 WKEGQLVVD
+872 WEKGQLVVD
-881 VFIEPDV
+881 VLIEPDV

-901 DYSIDDKDSK
+901 DYSIDAKDSK

-930 VADTCKAEQD
+930 VADTCQVNQN
-940 YTFNF
+940 YTFDF
-945 DFNVIAEKNSNVII
+945 DFNVMAGEDSDVTI
-959 GNKNYKVTFNIPQK
+959 GSKNYDVTFKIPEE

-1014 EITGDAKKL
+1014 EITRDAKKL

-1036 GYFIKLV
+1036 GYVIKLV

-1082 ALSELKRTHTE
+1082 ALSGLKQTHTE

-1099 ELYYGDA
+1099 ELYYRDA
-1106 ILRELSAFVDRTVKG
+1106 ILRELLAFVDRTVEEN

-1126 VAHGAGVSTLDMSV
+1126 VVHGAGVSTLDMFV
-1140 EDGKIEVSM
+1140 EDGKIEVST

-1156 QSNANVKCVVPYELC
+1156 QSRAKTECVVPYELC

-1192 EYACVKAGD
+1192 EYACVKVGD
-1201 DLSKAVWFDW
+1201 DLSNAKWFDW
-1211 TYAVGGCIE
+1211 ADADGGCIE
-1220 IGNLETTTYEVYYR
+1220 IGNLETTTYNVYYR
-1234 LTDGEEKVSEAT
+1234 LTDGEEKASEAT
-1246 SVDLN
+1246 TVDLS
-1251 DKLDTAIVF
+1251 DKMDTAIVF

-1269 TVSNNVVS
+1269 AVSNNVVS
-1277 VIGFMPYYKVYGK
+1277 VIGFMPYYNVYGK
-1290 NEETYDF
+1290 NEEPYGF
-1297 NVVVSDDS
+1297 KVVVSGDS

-1312 SNYQNS
+1312 SNYNNS
-1318 LQFKLDENY
+1318 LQFELGEKY
-1327 TPKGDDSFEFTY
+1327 IPKGDDSFKFTY
-1339 QVIGADNAVIGEKTC
+1339 QVIGAGGSVIGEKTC
-1354 TVSFYCFA
+1354 TVSFYRYA
-1362 GNN
+1362 GEN

>member
-1 MARREKKPV
+1 
-10 HKEVMTEGKRN
+10 

-40 TVMPVNSYAAAKKSV
+40 TVMPANSYAAAKKSV

-89 KKAAKASISIQA
+89 KKAAKASISVQA

-133 ITDSKLSLTVAKESK
+133 ITDSKLSLTVAKGSK

-164 AKGDVASVTVAK
+164 AKGDVAFVTVAK

-199 ATVDLNAKGTVS
+199 ASVDLNAKGTVS
-211 DVKVSKKAAD
+211 DVKVSEKAAD

-304 TTDKVTVTDSTGK
+304 TEDKVIVTDSTGK

-327 TTKDESKKDDQKK
+327 TTKDESKKDDEKK

-365 TPSEPKKPEI
+365 TPSEPKNPEI
-375 VGATKTSIIIKAVTG
+375 VGATKTSIIIKAVAG
-390 QAYACV
+390 QVYACV
-396 ESGKKVGEDDFEWPL
+396 ESGKKVEEADFEWT
-411 DDDIDELGN
+411 DEDIDELGN
-420 IEISGLDSTKKY
+420 IEISGLYSTKKY
-432 EIYTK
+432 EVYTK
-437 NQTSD
+437 NQISD
-442 PIKADQIVDLSK
+442 PIKADQIVDLSN

-473 IWNDNNEQLI
+473 IWDDNNEQLI

-494 YGKDSENWRWDV
+494 YGKDSENWGWDV

-512 PGIRFNGF
+512 PGIRYHGF

-533 TGDRTGSF
+533 TGDRIGSF

-604 PEKISKDVVS
+604 PEKISQDVVS
-614 VKDGSGNLVA
+614 VKDDSGKSVA
-624 IESITRDTQNEYRYN
+624 IKSITRDKQNDHRYN
-639 ITLGQNLKNGKYN
+639 IALGQNLTDGAYN
-652 VEITVYDK
+652 VGITVYNTF
-660 RCTQMFE
+660 CTKSFT
-667 YTDSVWEP
+667 YKDSVWTP
-675 MNKVKTVVVQQL
+675 MNTVRTVVEKQL
-687 NKTYT
+687 KKTYT

-705 KEELNQAFSDS
+705 KKELNKAFSNS
-716 NINTEKLGVYV
+716 NINTEELGVYV
-727 GVDGYW
+727 GVSGYW
-733 IQFIDGKLFCSIEV
+733 IQIKDGKLLCSIGV
-747 DILSGSAKYELNQD
+747 SILSGNARYELEQD
-761 VEFTLSQK
+761 VEFGLINK

-792 VKSGEEIGKDAKWY
+792 VKSGEKIGEDAKWY

-818 FDKLDTTSYNVY
+818 FDKLDTTSYDVY
-830 YRMAESPNNIS
+830 YRVAESPNNIS
-841 QATVVDLTQKQET
+841 QATVVDLAQKQES
-854 FAVVSDS
+854 FAVVTDS
-861 NEEYAE
+861 RGQSTGK
-867 NAYYN
+867 AYYN
-872 WKEGQLVVD
+872 WEKGQLVVD
-881 VFIEPDV
+881 VLIEPDV

-911 SVVYQGAEADGYGI
+911 SVVYRGAEADGYGI

-930 VADTCKAEQD
+930 VADTCQVNQN
-940 YTFNF
+940 YTFDF
-945 DFNVIAEKNSNVII
+945 DFNVMAGEDSDVTI
-959 GNKNYKVTFNIPQK
+959 GSKNYDVTFKIPEE

-991 NGADEIVLRFDNTV
+991 NDADEIVLRFDNTV

-1014 EITGDAKKL
+1014 EITRDAKKL

-1036 GYFIKLV
+1036 GYVIKLV

-1072 WSIAKSILDS
+1072 WSIAKNILDS
-1082 ALSELKRTHTE
+1082 ALSGLKQTHTE

-1099 ELYYGDA
+1099 ELYYRDA
-1106 ILRELSAFVDRTVKG
+1106 IQKELFDFVKRTVEENK
-1121 NYDRT
+1121 YDT
-1126 VAHGAGVSTLDMSV
+1126 FVSHGADVSTLDISV
-1140 EDGKIEVSM
+1140 ENGKIKVST
-1149 VVSVRYG
+1149 VVSVHCG
-1156 QSNANVKCVVPYELC
+1156 QSRAKTECVVPYELC

-1181 NSIIVRSVKGL
+1181 NSIIVRGVKGL
-1192 EYACVKAGD
+1192 QYACVKAGD
-1201 DLSKAVWFDW
+1201 DLSNAKWFDW
-1211 TYAVGGCIE
+1211 ADADGGCIE
-1220 IGNLETTTYEVYYR
+1220 IGNLETTTYNVYYR

-1246 SVDLN
+1246 TVDLS
-1251 DKLDTAIVF
+1251 DKMDTAIVF

-1269 TVSNNVVS
+1269 AVSNNVVS
-1277 VIGFMPYYKVYGK
+1277 VIGFMPYYNVYGK
-1290 NEETYDF
+1290 NEEPYDF
-1297 NVVVSDDS
+1297 NVVVSNDS
-1305 AQKGISF
+1305 VQKGISF
-1312 SNYQNS
+1312 SNYQKD
-1318 LQFKLDENY
+1318 LQFKLNETY
-1327 TPKGDDSFEFTY
+1327 VPQGDDSFEFTY
-1339 QVIGADNAVIGEKTC
+1339 QVIGADRAVIGEKTC
-1354 TVSFYCFA
+1354 TVSFYCYA